1 MKKKI
6 ALVVALVILLLS
18 SAFVLYISL
27 GQETVIPEN
36 NTVLNTQGDGEETI
50 PGNSDNLDQ
59 ADDVIDEDNSD
70 IILGI
75 TVDQVEIIAD
85 ENALFV
91 SGIANTYEATVNF
104 KLYGDDGILVV
115 EDFTT
120 ANMPDM
126 GIAGPFEKVIAFA
139 MPNPNVVTGYL
150 EVFEYSARDGSQV
163 NMVTVP
169 VSFPYNDFMTLN
181 VFFSHSAPAGIPGE
195 CLYVQ
200 SVERILPASL
210 AVAKHTIWAMLQG
223 PKAAE
228 TAEGFFTGIPSGTTL
243 NSIYIEDR
251 IAYVDFSIEL
261 NSTAGSC
268 GIAGVTSM
276 IRENL
281 LQFSTIDDVVISV
294 EGQTEDILQP

>member
-6 ALVVALVILLLS
+6 ALVVALLILLS
-18 SAFVLYISL
+18 TSAFVLYVSL
-27 GQETVIPEN
+27 GQETVIPED
-36 NTVLNTQGDGEETI
+36 NTIVNIQKDGGNEVI

-59 ADDVIDEDNSD
+59 DDSED
-70 IILGI
+70 IVLGI
-75 TVDQVEIIAD
+75 TVDQSEIIAD

-104 KLYGDDGILVV
+104 KLYDDNGVLVV

-120 ANMPDM
+120 ADMPDM
-126 GIAGPFEKVIAFA
+126 GIAGPFRKVIAFA
-139 MPNPNVVTGYL
+139 MPTPNVITGYL
-150 EVFEYSARDGSQV
+150 EVFEYSARDGSQI
-163 NMVTVP
+163 NKVTVP
-169 VSFPYNDFMTLN
+169 VSFPYNDFMTLS

-223 PKAAE
+223 PKGSE
-228 TAEGFFTGIPSGTTL
+228 SSEGFFSGIPSGTTL
-243 NSIYIEDR
+243 NSIYIENR
-251 IAYVDFSIEL
+251 IAYVDFSSEL
-261 NSTAGSC
+261 NMTAGSC
-268 GIAGVTSM
+268 GIAGVTAM